1 MKCTLGVP
9 FAEIN
14 KMKISHRKTKVIVSN
29 LCRSVDFTPDLKL
42 SNNPIE
48 VVEEIKLLGLTI
60 RSDLKWTTN
69 TQNIISNSNKRLWML
84 NCFKN
89 LGAEEK
95 DLLEVYVKQLG
106 RVAVPLQKQDLRRT
120 RKLQQCTN

>member
-1 MKCTLGVP
+1 MLYISKANLYFDQAFRKCTLGVP

-14 KMKISHRKTKVIVSN
+14 KMKINHRKTKVIVSN
-29 LCRSVDFTPDLKL
+29 LCKSVDFTPDLKL

-48 VVEEIKLLGLTI
+48 VIEEIKLSGLTI

-84 NCFKN
+84 
-89 LGAEEK
+89 
-95 DLLEVYVKQLG
+95 LLF
-106 RVAVPLQKQDLRRT
+106 
-120 RKLQQCTN
+120 